1 MITRETLNDV
11 EKCTTRMHRRIQA
24 RLNKMQYSRD
34 PNKDYRQMEAGIDI
48 DRKKIEELDL
58 LVAAEDVESVRD
70 FMRSMF

>member
-1 MITRETLNDV
+1 
-11 EKCTTRMHRRIQA
+11 
-24 RLNKMQYSRD
+24 
-34 PNKDYRQMEAGIDI
+34 MEAGIDI